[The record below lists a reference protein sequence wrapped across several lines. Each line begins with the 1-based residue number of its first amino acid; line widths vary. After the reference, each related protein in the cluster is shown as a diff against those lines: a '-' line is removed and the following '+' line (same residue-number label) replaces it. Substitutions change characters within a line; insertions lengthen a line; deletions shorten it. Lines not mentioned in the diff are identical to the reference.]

1 MCHEKVAYLGGV
13 TVRLIPAILSF
24 LIALQAAT
32 NVSDTS
38 MRLRPEL
45 SATEVMKHVVDTYQ
59 SLSTYS
65 DRGTSITKLSPDGP
79 VYTVKFETLFKRQNK
94 LRFAWTLEYSGI
106 PAYKRSNV
114 IWSDG
119 ESVWASYSSRGGK
132 PERKISLEVAV
143 AGAIGASWAAAHRIT
158 SLLSEEVGGVRLDQL
173 QGLMI
178 VGNDTVDGVRCT
190 VVSGYLK
197 SGTERKLW
205 IDSKDYLIRRIAERS
220 DSTTV
225 EQLHTQI
232 LVNQDIANSR
242 FSEQGR

>member
-1 MCHEKVAYLGGV
+1 M
-13 TVRLIPAILSF
+13 RLIPAILSF

-38 MRLRPEL
+38 TRLRTEL
-45 SATEVMKHVVDTYQ
+45 SAAEVMKRVVDTYR

-65 DRGTSITKLSPDGP
+65 DQGTSITKLDPDGP

-94 LRFAWTLEYSGI
+94 LRFAWTLEYSRI
-106 PAYKRSNV
+106 PAYKRNNV

-132 PERKISLEVAV
+132 PERKIDLGAAI
-143 AGAIGASWAAAHRIT
+143 AGAMGTSWAASYRIT
-158 SLLSEEVGGVRLDQL
+158 SLLSEEVGGVPLDQL

-190 VVSGYLK
+190 VVRGYVK

-220 DSTTV
+220 DDTTV
-225 EQLHTQI
+225 EELHTQI
-232 LVNQDIANSR
+232 LVNQEIANAR